1 MKRLLAPLFLVA
13 LAPSASAQSTDAF
26 LSCAGIGDSLERL
39 ICYDEAVGKLRRAA
53 IIGDTS
59 IGRAAPAVAAPSVP
73 RVVGPGSTSTDSTS
87 GGSNAALQA
96 PAVPLSIQSP
106 EAYEAANSGTFG
118 VAEARQFG
126 NTILVLLDN
135 GAVWRQ
141 IDGKEHRLPSGGT
154 QTVEIVPGFQNSY
167 FLSLSVDGAERI
179 RQMRVRRVR

>member
-53 IIGDTS
+53 IIGDAT
-59 IGRAAPAVAAPSVP
+59 IGRSTAPGVAAPSAP
-73 RVVGPGSTSTDSTS
+73 RVVGPGSASVGSSTT
-87 GGSNAALQA
+87 LQP
-96 PAVPLSIQSP
+96 PADLPPIQSP

-141 IDGKEHRLPSGGT
+141 IDGKEHRLPAGGT
-154 QTVEIVPGFQNSY
+154 QTVKIVPGFQNSY